1 MRPQDRSCSP
11 HHEPVALRE
20 ISSSGSQAPL
30 RGAGSHGVDSAWGWR
45 ILTPAEGDTGAF
57 AVPAGAG
64 LRRAGPVWPSGG
76 GVSLLFSAAGWV
88 ALQSPRGAAAAGAP
102 EAGLQGAVCAR
113 RAARPQGT
121 GAVCPWRAA
130 RPQGM
135 GAVCPWWAARP
146 QGMGAVCARRAAWP
160 QGMGAVCPWRAARPQ
175 GMAPLRLGG
184 LVPSLPHPLPG
195 WAGTATSGGAPAD
208 ALLLPLGPGDPVAST
223 PSLQAPRVSVAF
235 LASGPREP
243 CDQVYGGG
251 ASIGEVVLSWESS
264 SQRKILIS

>member
-30 RGAGSHGVDSAWGWR
+30 RGAGSHSVDSAWGWR

-135 GAVCPWWAARP
+135 
-146 QGMGAVCARRAAWP
+146 
-160 QGMGAVCPWRAARPQ
+160 
-175 GMAPLRLGG
+175 APLRLGG

-208 ALLLPLGPGDPVAST
+208 TLLLPLGPGDPVAST
-223 PSLQAPRVSVAF
+223 PSLRAPRVSVAF

>member
-30 RGAGSHGVDSAWGWR
+30 RGAGSHSVDSAWGWR

-113 RAARPQGT
+113 RAA
-121 GAVCPWRAA
+121 
-130 RPQGM
+130 
-135 GAVCPWWAARP
+135 
-146 QGMGAVCARRAAWP
+146 WP

-208 ALLLPLGPGDPVAST
+208 TLLLPLGPGDPVAST
-223 PSLQAPRVSVAF
+223 PSLRAPRVSVAF

>member
-11 HHEPVALRE
+11 HHGPVALRE

-30 RGAGSHGVDSAWGWR
+30 RGAGSHSVDSAWGRR

-57 AVPAGAG
+57 AVLAGAG

-88 ALQSPRGAAAAGAP
+88 ALQSPRSAAAAGAP
-102 EAGLQGAVCAR
+102 EAGLRGAVYAR
-113 RAARPQGT
+113 
-121 GAVCPWRAA
+121 
-130 RPQGM
+130 
-135 GAVCPWWAARP
+135 
-146 QGMGAVCARRAAWP
+146 
-160 QGMGAVCPWRAARPQ
+160 RAARPQ
-175 GMAPLRLGG
+175 GMAPLRPGG
-184 LVPSLPHPLPG
+184 LAPSLPHPLPG

-208 ALLLPLGPGDPVAST
+208 TLLLPLGPGDPVASK
-223 PSLQAPRVSVAF
+223 PSLRAPPVSVAF

-243 CDQVYGGG
+243 CDQVYGGS
-251 ASIGEVVLSWESS
+251 ASVGEVVLSWESS